1 MKTYSMIIDGKS
13 VSAENTFQVI
23 NPATG
28 DSFARVAAGDTSH
41 VDQAVAAAR
50 AAFPAWSRTPDAERQ
65 RLLHAI
71 GAALEANMPELM
83 ELVTKENGKPLKG
96 LNGVGS
102 GMEVGGA
109 IAWTHVTAG
118 LELPVEVIQ
127 DNDDAR
133 IEVHRKPLGVVGSIT
148 PWNWPLMIA
157 IWHVIPALRA
167 GNTVVIKPSELT
179 PVATVRFVELANA
192 ILPPGVLNIVTGK
205 SGSGIGAAIARHPG
219 IDKIV
224 FTGSTATGKQIMQN
238 AATNLKRLTLE
249 LGGNDAGIVLPD
261 VDPKTMAPKLFG
273 VAFNNNGQT
282 CACLKRL
289 YVHESIYEEMC
300 TELAKIAQET
310 IVGNGLNPETQLGP
324 VQNQAQLSFV
334 QELAEDARAH
344 GARFLCGGR
353 VVEGNGYFYEPT
365 IVADV
370 TDGLRLVD
378 EEPFGPILPVIKYS
392 DIDDVIRR
400 ANDNPNGLGGSI
412 WSNDRAKA
420 AKLALRLE
428 CGTAWVNEHG
438 AIQPDA
444 PFGGVKQSGIGVEFG
459 RYGLEE
465 YTSIQTLKIMKG

>member
-1 MKTYSMIIDGKS
+1 MKTYSMIIDGKP
-13 VSAENTFQVI
+13 VSAENSFEVI

-50 AAFPAWSRTPDAERQ
+50 AAFPEWSSTPDAERQ

-71 GAALEANMPELM
+71 GAALEAKMPELM

-261 VDPKTMAPKLFG
+261 VDPKSMAPKLFG

-392 DIDDVIRR
+392 DIDDAIRR

-420 AKLALRLE
+420 AQLALRLE